1 MTSSTDP
8 LFTSILSDMQRFRRE
23 VDTLF
28 SNPPARAGIRN
39 TLGNGEPTVSVGE
52 THEDI
57 RVWAFAPGLDEK
69 SIDVSVQGNLLRIA
83 ASSKSTVDTDGP
95 NGTFASRRVTV
106 FRNERNRGRF
116 SRLLALPDSVDA
128 SQVTAL
134 YKDGVLAIT
143 LAKKPEV
150 QPRRIEVSTH

>member
-1 MTSSTDP
+1 MTNSTES
-8 LFTSILSDMQRFRRE
+8 LFTSILFDMQRFRRE

-28 SNPPARAGIRN
+28 SGLSARTGIRN
-39 TLGNGEPTVSVGE
+39 TLGSREPTVSVGE

-69 SIDVSVQGNLLRIA
+69 SIDVSVQGNLLHIA
-83 ASSKSTVDTDGP
+83 ASYRSTVDTEGP
-95 NGTFASRRVTV
+95 NGTDAPRRVNV
-106 FRNERNRGRF
+106 FRNERNKGRF
-116 SRLLALPDSVDA
+116 SRLLALPYSVDA
-128 SQVTAL
+128 RQVNAL
-134 YKDGVLAIT
+134 YKEGVLAVT